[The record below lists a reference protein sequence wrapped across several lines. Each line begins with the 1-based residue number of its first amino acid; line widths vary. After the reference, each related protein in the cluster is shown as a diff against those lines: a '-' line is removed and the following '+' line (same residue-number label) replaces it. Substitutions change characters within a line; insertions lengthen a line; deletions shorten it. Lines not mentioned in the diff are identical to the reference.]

1 MRYALIFVFLLTGC
15 CGLSEHDRALIATGI
30 AVNTGHAQDESLPI
44 QAREIAQDNAKL
56 LAELEA
62 GR

>member
-1 MRYALIFVFLLTGC
+1 MRYLLALSLLLTGC

-30 AVNTGHAQDESLPI
+30 AVNRGHAADESLPA
-44 QAREIAQDNAKL
+44 QAREIASDNAAL
-56 LAELEA
+56 LEELEA